1 MSALLE
7 KNTTKTM
14 TVHSAGNYY
23 WITDSEIPELPIIYF
38 DSHFPVEWVSY
49 RPCSYDEPYGPFYCN
64 ACRAFG
70 FYKGVF
76 IGYCVDCAEKGYDRT
91 RGRGMLEVNYEKDM
105 DCVSSMFGSR
115 WCNAHRE
122 KSMWNTYLK
131 GVDKTKIG
139 DTVLET
145 SKYWKELP
153 RTYPKPIQQVD
164 EDEDENNG
172 LWSSSSWLDDEE
184 EENEYEDED
193 NDDEEIISKEE
204 LDKIH
209 RYVNNSGLSFH

>member
-7 KNTTKTM
+7 KNIKKTM
-14 TVHSAGNYY
+14 TVHSAEGSNGSYY
-23 WITDSEIPELPIIYF
+23 WITDSEIPDLPILYF
-38 DSHFPVEWVSY
+38 DSHFPVEWVSH
-49 RPCSYDEPYGPFYCN
+49 RPDSDEPYGPFYCN
-64 ACRAFG
+64 YCRAFG
-70 FYKGVF
+70 FYNGVF
-76 IGYCVDCAEKGYDRT
+76 IGFCVDCAENGYDRT
-91 RGRGMLEVNYEKDM
+91 RGRGMLEVDYEKDM

-139 DTVLET
+139 DTALET
-145 SKYWKELP
+145 SNYWKMLP
-153 RTYPKPIQQVD
+153 RTYLKPIQEEE
-164 EDEDENNG
+164 EDDG
-172 LWSSSSWLDDEE
+172 WGRSSSWLDDEE
-184 EENEYEDED
+184 EENEYEEEED